1 MEKAQARKETAAT
14 LFSTLRE
21 EARRPASKR
30 RQRNLVKATTLAA
43 LLYLEA
49 RYEADKE
56 AGTPKKSNEIK

>member
-1 MEKAQARKETAAT
+1 M
-14 LFSTLRE
+14 FSTLRE

-49 RYEADKE
+49 RHEAAKE
-56 AGTPKKSNEIK
+56 AATPKKSNEIK

>member
-1 MEKAQARKETAAT
+1 MF
-14 LFSTLRE
+14 LTLRE

-49 RYEADKE
+49 RHEADKE

>member
-43 LLYLEA
+43 FLYLEA
-49 RYEADKE
+49 RYEAAKE
-56 AGTPKKSNEIK
+56 AATPKKSNEIK

>member
-1 MEKAQARKETAAT
+1 M
-14 LFSTLRE
+14 FSTLRE

-49 RYEADKE
+49 RHEADKE
-56 AGTPKKSNEIK
+56 AGKAGEIKRNPIKNNET